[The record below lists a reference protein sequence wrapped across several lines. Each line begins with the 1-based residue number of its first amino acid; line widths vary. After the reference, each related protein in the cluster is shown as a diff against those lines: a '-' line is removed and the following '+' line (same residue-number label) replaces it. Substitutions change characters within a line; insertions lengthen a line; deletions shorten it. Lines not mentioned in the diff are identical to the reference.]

1 MIENPFL
8 RPPQVEGPFF
18 AAWQRGFVFGF
29 QGPPASVPHPAIEDP
44 EASNAFDQGVL
55 AGQDAAINGFP
66 VQADCVDLREEP
78 PTPADLVPAGF
89 EAILTIVE
97 VVKHGL
103 VGGIGSGLLGIV
115 DLFVRGAGPFHYPT
129 GTVSGQ
135 AKELAGVLY
144 RQRDY

>member
-8 RPPQVEGPFF
+8 RPPQVEGPLSD
-18 AAWQRGFVFGF
+18 AWAKGFVFGF

-103 VGGIGSGLLGIV
+103 VGGIGSALLGIPRLCV
-115 DLFVRGAGPFHYPT
+115 WATVHFHDP
-129 GTVSGQ
+129 S
-135 AKELAGVLY
+135 
-144 RQRDY
+144 